1 MTPIEVA
8 HLSDAAEIL
17 SLQKQVYL
25 TEARLHNDYN
35 IPPLLQSMQS
45 VEDEFRAG
53 IVLKLVREG
62 RIIGSVRAFQQDQTC
77 FISKLI
83 VDQAYQNQGLGRQL
97 ISQAEQHHPDVH
109 RFELCAGH
117 KSINSVYLYQR
128 LGYEEFNRRT
138 VNEKLTLIYFQK
150 HSAKAKGTS

>member
-8 HLSDAAEIL
+8 HLRDAAEIL

-25 TEARLHNDYN
+25 AEARLHDDYT
-35 IPPLLQSMQS
+35 IPPLLQSMHS

-62 RIIGSVRAFQQDQTC
+62 RIIGSVRTFRQDQTC

-117 KSINSVYLYQR
+117 KSTNSVYLYQR

-138 VNEKLTLIYFQK
+138 VSEKLTLIYFQK
-150 HSAKAKGTS
+150 HSTKVNGAG